1 MAKPDITVNPRGNKK
16 KVTGPS
22 VSDKGSAKGNRAAIR
37 KYAKRHGGA
46 RKFSTRLARKGKR

>member
-22 VSDKGSAKGNRAAIR
+22 VRDQGSAKKNRAAIR
-37 KYAKRHGGA
+37 KYAKGHGGMS
-46 RKFSTRLARKGKR
+46 RYSTRLKRK